1 MSIMTYRE
9 SVQPRPSQSSFA
21 TYVGLAL
28 STVSS
33 LRDAWRRRQNE
44 QVLEGLPSE
53 IRKDIG
59 WPSTDN
65 DLKRH

>member
-9 SVQPRPSQSSFA
+9 SVQPRTSQSSFA
-21 TYVGLAL
+21 IYVGLAL
-28 STVSS
+28 STISN

-44 QVLEGLPSE
+44 QVLEGLPPE

>member
-9 SVQPRPSQSSFA
+9 SVKPRTSQSSFA
-21 TYVGLAL
+21 TYVGLAR
-28 STVSS
+28 STVSN

-44 QVLEGLPSE
+44 QVLEGLPPE

-65 DLKRH
+65 DLKRQ

>member
-9 SVQPRPSQSSFA
+9 SVKPRTSQSSFA
-21 TYVGLAL
+21 TYVGLAR
-28 STVSS
+28 STVSN

-44 QVLEGLPSE
+44 QVLEGLPPE

>member
-9 SVQPRPSQSSFA
+9 SVQPRTSQSSFA
-21 TYVGLAL
+21 TYVGLAR
-28 STVSS
+28 SIVSN

-44 QVLEGLPSE
+44 QVLEGLPPE